1 MALPDTLQD
10 REMQKFDATGLPT
23 GQTAVRVTGANF
35 SGNVTVK
42 GLSIEGRHQL
52 VPINSSTW
60 TQLPATALDQR
71 NIIAIQNNTGQ
82 DIRINFD
89 DSVAGFVGILIRDG
103 SERAYDIQ
111 GSIPIYAKCSTGTA
125 SLDIEELA

>member
-1 MALPDTLQD
+1 MALPDALQD
-10 REMQKFDATGLPT
+10 REYQKFDATGLPS

-35 SGNVTVK
+35 SGSVTVK
-42 GLSIEGRHQL
+42 GLSIEGRHS
-52 VPINSSTW
+52 VVSINSTTW
-60 TQLPATALDQR
+60 TEIPPSALTAR
-71 NIIAIQNNTGQ
+71 NTIAIQNNTGQ
-82 DIRINFD
+82 DIKINFD

-111 GSIPIYAKCSTGTA
+111 GTIPIYAKCTTGTA